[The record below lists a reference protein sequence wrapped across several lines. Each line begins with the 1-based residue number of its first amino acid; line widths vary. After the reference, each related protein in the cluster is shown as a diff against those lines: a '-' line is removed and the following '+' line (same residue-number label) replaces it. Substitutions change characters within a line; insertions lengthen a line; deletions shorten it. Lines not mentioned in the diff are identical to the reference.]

1 MRFSNG
7 VLYWEIQFCREVHNR
22 ELEAFWS
29 FINSIYSTPVRGFEE
44 DKRYWLPCKRKGFTV
59 SAYYHLLI
67 GHSEQSFPWKSIW
80 KQKISSRVAFFVW
93 TAALGKCLTI
103 NNLRKRKVCILDWC
117 YMCKCNSES
126 VNHLFLHCPV
136 ASELWDMVFGLFGV
150 RHMCIVEVVGMIQA
164 RPNTTSV
171 NYRRHLCSS
180 LPVWLRISTA

>member
-1 MRFSNG
+1 MIRRGRPQGQASLADLEGNF
-7 VLYWEIQFCREVHNR
+7 RPTDEVGFI
-22 ELEAFWS
+22 LFLSMSSSTSLFWS

-59 SAYYHLLI
+59 RAYYHLLI

-80 KQKISSRVAFFVW
+80 KQKIPSRVAFFVW

-103 NNLRKRKVCILDWC
+103 DNLRKRKVCILNWC

-126 VNHLFLHCPV
+126 VNHLFLHCTV

-150 RHMCIVEVVGMIQA
+150 NWVMPLFVVGLFACWQG
-164 RPNTTSV
+164 
-171 NYRRHLCSS
+171 H
-180 LPVWLRISTA
+180 